1 MTTSLLRTTANA
13 AAVVAV
19 AVRRARRRS
28 LRRAARE
35 RAGATPELAIVV
47 RSFTEIDDHLRR
59 RWCHCGGY
67 LERTGEGSREMDGRR
82 FRIARLRCQEC
93 EDATEVFFDTTEML
107 H

>member
-1 MTTSLLRTTANA
+1 MVVSLLMTIAIV

-19 AVRRARRRS
+19 LGRRARRRA
-28 LRRAARE
+28 LVRAARE
-35 RAGATPELAIVV
+35 RAGATPELAILV
-47 RSFTEIDDHLRR
+47 RSFTEIDDHLGR

-67 LERTGEGSREMDGRR
+67 LERVGEGTREMGGRR

-93 EDATEVFFDTTEML
+93 EDPAEVFFDTTDLL